1 LEAGLVLTA
10 PPDISS
16 VCRIGRDRKGLRDY
30 ALEHRI
36 SLWWIRVAVVYG
48 VPDTGPVLSRSKNS
62 KSKFN
67 RLSRFDFAADAVSRQ
82 WTTCNPFVAFELLNI
97 NGSGFRKDCFA
108 FFKTL

>member
-1 LEAGLVLTA
+1 M
-10 PPDISS
+10 
-16 VCRIGRDRKGLRDY
+16 
-30 ALEHRI
+30 
-36 SLWWIRVAVVYG
+36 VYG

-97 NGSGFRKDCFA
+97 NGQRISKRLFCIFQNIIGNGQINRFEVVFVTRMVIGSR
-108 FFKTL
+108 LE